1 MEEKKL
7 SPYTILN
14 RWLYDGN
21 KQSKIPN
28 DLLVSGAIGPQYLLY
43 FFKGSRYLVYINKIF
58 NNYWI
63 YQLDK
68 EEVFTMLKDIVMRT
82 GFRPTFYKTASK
94 AKIKLIEILRRKF
107 PTLKIAEIN
116 MLADKIEKSEDRD
129 AVFETLGLQKGVS
142 KKRTTK
148 EQLEQIKQVSTQDY
162 SNIVMEVDAAEA
174 IKEIGD
180 VDSDLPLPYKEL
192 LTNFTIE
199 GTA

>member
-129 AVFETLGLQKGVS
+129 AVFETLGLQKSVS

-199 GTA
+199 GIA

>member
-1 MEEKKL
+1 
-7 SPYTILN
+7 
-14 RWLYDGN
+14 
-21 KQSKIPN
+21 
-28 DLLVSGAIGPQYLLY
+28 
-43 FFKGSRYLVYINKIF
+43 
-58 NNYWI
+58 
-63 YQLDK
+63 
-68 EEVFTMLKDIVMRT
+68 
-82 GFRPTFYKTASK
+82 
-94 AKIKLIEILRRKF
+94 
-107 PTLKIAEIN
+107 

-129 AVFETLGLQKGVS
+129 AVFETLGLQKSVS

-199 GTA
+199 GIA